1 MSASW
6 DELLTAA
13 ILVSKSGRWPET
25 LSENVGRG
33 VSLSAMSAIF
43 VISATL
49 LCVDFEQVSVFRFSA
64 DIAEV
69 TYFADFLVLMST
81 PDSLA
86 FWNNVLMVMPKPC
99 ELRHLS
105 YCLSHSA

>member
-13 ILVSKSGRWPET
+13 ILASKSGRWPKT

-33 VSLSAMSAIF
+33 VSLSAMSAIS

-49 LCVDFEQVSVFRFSA
+49 LCVDFEQVSAFRFNA

-86 FWNNVLMVMPKPC
+86 FWNNVLMVMPEPC